1 LLADLKIT
9 GYLQEVAAG
18 TAAPGGGSVAAL
30 NAALAAALAEMVAK
44 LTIGKKG
51 YETVQEEMRDIAR
64 QSAALR
70 EQLTAAIDRDAEAYG
85 EVMAAF
91 KLPKGTDQEKTLRN
105 REIQAAFK
113 LAARVPLEV
122 AKNAVRIIDLA
133 GRAITSGNKNAVS
146 DGAVAVMNA
155 RTAALAALVNV
166 KINLTSIEDD
176 EYVKTVTREVN
187 ALEGE
192 VAGREKEILSQV
204 KISLSI

>member
-1 LLADLKIT
+1 LLAHLKIT
-9 GYLQEVAAG
+9 EYLQQVAAG

-30 NAALAAALAEMVAK
+30 NAALAAALVEMVAS

-51 YETVQEEMRDIAR
+51 YETVQQEMRGIGR
-64 QSAALR
+64 QAAALR
-70 EQLTAAIDRDAEAYG
+70 EELTAAIDRDAEAYS

-91 KLPKGTDQEKTLRN
+91 KLPKETDRQKELRS

-166 KINLTSIEDD
+166 KINLTSLDD
-176 EYVKTVTREVN
+176 EEFVNTVTREVN

-192 VAGREKEILSQV
+192 VAGKEKENLARV
-204 KISLSI
+204 KISLSS